1 MSNPTSITF
10 LKYELYTEMGISNFF
25 EMKLIGLNG
34 YDYCFRRFLGVA
46 SVNKKVRVSAL
57 SIHLNYL
64 KNFVFVVLFS
74 NFILFFN
81 CQTPNLK
88 VEFLS
93 FYLAELSL
101 LDYDCIRFLPSIVAA
116 SSLFLASFII
126 SPEVH
131 PWVSI
136 YVVSH

>member
-1 MSNPTSITF
+1 MLLFQEVFGCCFCESKS
-10 LKYELYTEMGISNFF
+10 KGIRSPYLIILRNF
-25 EMKLIGLNG
+25 I
-34 YDYCFRRFLGVA
+34 
-46 SVNKKVRVSAL
+46 
-57 SIHLNYL
+57 
-64 KNFVFVVLFS
+64 VLFS
-74 NFILFFN
+74 NFVLFFN

-116 SSLFLASFII
+116 SALFLARFII
-126 SPEVH
+126 SPEVR

-136 YVVSH
+136 YLMDSARCFSQKRKFITVVLRNLKLKNYCRLLP